1 MACLRLSRL
10 GVLTPIC
17 CTPEAEQRLEDTQTS
32 PSQPTP
38 ILTQRQRAEAGRER
52 QLVPLCS
59 PDNFQSPGQLPEEQA
74 SGMGGTGRPEA
85 RRKQGWLRPTQPQHL
100 AQVPEDRNHDCP
112 IQTGKAKEGPRT
124 NSTTNCDL
132 GKTLKLLVS
141 YSPR

>member
-1 MACLRLSRL
+1 MTVSDLTKHKEPPHGFYHRPTTGKPRQSVQAACLRLSRP

-17 CTPEAEQRLEDTQTS
+17 CTPEAEQRLEDTQAS

-74 SGMGGTGRPEA
+74 SGMGGTRRPEA
-85 RRKQGWLRPTQPQHL
+85 
-100 AQVPEDRNHDCP
+100 
-112 IQTGKAKEGPRT
+112 
-124 NSTTNCDL
+124 
-132 GKTLKLLVS
+132 
-141 YSPR
+141 